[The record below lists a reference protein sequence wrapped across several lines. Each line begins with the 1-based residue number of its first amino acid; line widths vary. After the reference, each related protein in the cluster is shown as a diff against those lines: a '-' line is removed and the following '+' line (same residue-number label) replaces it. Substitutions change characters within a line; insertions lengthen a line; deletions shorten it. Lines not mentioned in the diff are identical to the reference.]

1 MDERIKK
8 IAEHYGLDHQCN
20 KLLEEMLELS
30 VAIYHVNRNR
40 GQPAHIVAEG
50 FDNFI
55 EELIDVDILME
66 QIKYLLRELKDDME
80 KTREYKLNRQI
91 KRIEAEK

>member
-1 MDERIKK
+1 MDERIKT
-8 IAEHYGLDHQCN
+8 IAEHYGLNHQCN
-20 KLLEEMLELS
+20 KLLEEMSELS

-40 GQPAHIVAEG
+40 GQPVQVVAEG

-80 KTREYKLNRQI
+80 KTRENKLNRQI
-91 KRIEAEK
+91 KRIEDE